1 MREDYIRRYTGTT
14 RYDTRNYDLVINM
27 DGMTASSHIRP
38 AEGETDTGAGENGE
52 VWQTREENRAGQH
65 WCQPQHVYPGSSF
78 YRHRR
83 KISGDRTV
91 Y

>member
-52 VWQTREENRAGQH
+52 VWQTREENGAGQH
-65 WCQPQHVYPGSSF
+65 WCQLQHVYPGSSF

-83 KISGDRTV
+83 KMSGNRTV